1 MAALIIAGEA
11 VFSLPFHVTRY
22 FRPTFLEVFGFTNS
36 QLGQAQAV
44 YGVVGMIAY
53 FPGGPLADRFSARTL
68 LVSSLLTTGLGGLYM
83 ATIPG
88 VVEMSILWG
97 VWGLTSILCFWA
109 AMIKATRE
117 WGGADAQGRAFGI
130 LDGGRGAFSVVMA
143 IAAAQIFKML
153 MPDNVELATLADKTV
168 ALENIIYSYTTATLL
183 AAVFVWF
190 AIPAGAPRG
199 PAAQTQ
205 QSIWAGIP
213 KVLKMPPIWLQSMVI
228 VCAYVAYKGTDYYG
242 LLARDVYGMNDVE
255 AAWIST
261 ISAYTRP
268 VACVLAGLLAD
279 KYLSSKV
286 VSACFLILIASF
298 LYMGLFPMQP
308 DLVWLLTTEIL
319 IACIAVYGLRG
330 VYFALFE
337 EASLPVAIT
346 GTAAGIV
353 SVIGY
358 TPDIFVGPI
367 AGWLLDTYPGAQ
379 GHQYFYLFLTGAAV
393 MGLVASIGFTVVTRG
408 QRGSTTTAS

>member
-36 QLGQAQAV
+36 QLGAAQAV

-53 FPGGPLADRFSARTL
+53 FPGGPLADRFSARAL
-68 LVSSLLTTGLGGLYM
+68 LVSSLVTTGLGGLYM

-97 VWGLTSILCFWA
+97 LWGLTSILCFWA
-109 AMIKATRE
+109 AMIKATRD

-143 IAAAQIFKML
+143 VAAAQVFKML
-153 MPDNVELATLADKTV
+153 MPENVEVATLADKTA

-190 AIPAGAPRG
+190 AIPAGASSN
-199 PAAQTQ
+199 PAAKTQ
-205 QSIWAGIP
+205 ESIWAGIP

-255 AAWIST
+255 SAWIST

-268 VACVLAGLLAD
+268 IACVLAGLLAD
-279 KYLSSKV
+279 KFLSSKV
-286 VSACFLILIASF
+286 VSACFVILIASF
-298 LYMGLFPMQP
+298 LYMGLFPIKP

-337 EASLPVAIT
+337 EASLPVAVT

-379 GHQYFYLFLTGAAV
+379 GHQYFYLFLAGAAII
-393 MGLVASIGFTVVTRG
+393 GLAASVSFTVITGR
-408 QRGSTTTAS
+408 QRGSATVG